1 MDAEPSNTAMGGI
14 ERVSKELDVPHTA
27 CNCLFTIDFE
37 VEFLL
42 YEVSDALFDAFGS
55 SRSPAEDYAIVSI
68 SHKWMSALLQLL
80 VKFIEND
87 IAKKRTERTALGRTD
102 IALMH
107 DAIDHDSSF
116 QILVYQRDY
125 STVLDCK
132 G

>member
-1 MDAEPSNTAMGGI
+1 MDARPSNTVMGCI
-14 ERVSKELDVPHTA
+14 ERVSEELYIPHTT
-27 CNCLFTIDFE
+27 CDGLFTVDFE

-42 YEVSDALFDAFGS
+42 YEVRDALLDAFGC

-102 IALMH
+102 IALLH

-116 QILVYQRDY
+116 QILVYQ
-125 STVLDCK
+125 
-132 G
+132 